1 MSNKQPIK
9 FILFTTCIIFYA
21 ALSAAQSNAPL
32 SPTQLEIQNTLLA
45 ADDLKISDPEAFQE
59 HLDKLKIL
67 SPQATP
73 AQKEFIEYFELYQW
87 IVAGDYNTAQNEY
100 ERFFEELSDTEVK
113 IRTKATLAN
122 MSAISREYN
131 QALIHLDYI
140 ISQVEDHPDKVIR
153 SKINFV
159 TANVYYLLDI
169 YEMSQKYA
177 QLVIH
182 DELNDIYLCKASAI
196 YLAAAFKDQQ
206 AVEQERLHQTI
217 ELCKNS
223 NQTGYAMLLTLNWI
237 QSEFEQS
244 IERNDTANI
253 NVLKKLLQDQERLIN
268 ATESKNLIGLKE
280 MLLARIHFALG
291 DDTLAQGHALLAI
304 EGSNKTGNTLQVV
317 ESLHVLNQLA
327 LKSNDFKLAYEY
339 MSQKSQVENEI
350 YTDSKAKQ
358 MAYMSIKHNNL
369 AKQLEI
375 EQLNQSNQVLSLENQ
390 LTAETAKKQQ
400 LMLLLIFSLLMLLIV
415 WTFKI
420 KKRHDYFKHVSEI
433 DHLTQVFTRKAFE
446 EKTAEM
452 LKACESKQKPLN
464 VAIMDL
470 DLFKNVNDQYGHLV
484 GDWVLRQVILCCEE
498 VIDQDILL
506 ARLGGEE
513 FGLVSPGISELE
525 MVALL
530 EKMRAAI
537 AQMDCSGS
545 GAEFNITAS
554 FGLSSA
560 LSSGYHLPVL
570 LTHADLA
577 LFEAKNRGRNQIVV
591 YSQLKKLEVASSAV
605 G

>member
-1 MSNKQPIK
+1 
-9 FILFTTCIIFYA
+9 
-21 ALSAAQSNAPL
+21 
-32 SPTQLEIQNTLLA
+32 
-45 ADDLKISDPEAFQE
+45 
-59 HLDKLKIL
+59 
-67 SPQATP
+67 
-73 AQKEFIEYFELYQW
+73 
-87 IVAGDYNTAQNEY
+87 
-100 ERFFEELSDTEVK
+100 
-113 IRTKATLAN
+113 
-122 MSAISREYN
+122 
-131 QALIHLDYI
+131 
-140 ISQVEDHPDKVIR
+140 
-153 SKINFV
+153 
-159 TANVYYLLDI
+159 
-169 YEMSQKYA
+169 
-177 QLVIH
+177 
-182 DELNDIYLCKASAI
+182 
-196 YLAAAFKDQQ
+196 
-206 AVEQERLHQTI
+206 
-217 ELCKNS
+217 
-223 NQTGYAMLLTLNWI
+223 
-237 QSEFEQS
+237 
-244 IERNDTANI
+244 
-253 NVLKKLLQDQERLIN
+253 
-268 ATESKNLIGLKE
+268 
-280 MLLARIHFALG
+280 
-291 DDTLAQGHALLAI
+291 
-304 EGSNKTGNTLQVV
+304 
-317 ESLHVLNQLA
+317 
-327 LKSNDFKLAYEY
+327 
-339 MSQKSQVENEI
+339 
-350 YTDSKAKQ
+350 
-358 MAYMSIKHNNL
+358 
-369 AKQLEI
+369 
-375 EQLNQSNQVLSLENQ
+375 
-390 LTAETAKKQQ
+390 
-400 LMLLLIFSLLMLLIV
+400 LLMLLIV

-420 KKRHDYFKHVSEI
+420 KRRHDYFKHVSEI